1 MKSGAFSY
9 TWSRPFPALALAHL
23 LHSFARP
30 ENMCKTRSIFH
41 YLQSMYC
48 AKGNLWFFRIYH
60 STPIL
65 LRNIIIAHLCYTVN
79 PPISHSTLLIS
90 HSTLLISD
98 SAFLIS
104 HSTLLIL
111 HSPPILYRH
120 ISQVTW
126 SIRVLYGYRHLCP
139 EKNPVKKRDIPI
151 FFL

>member
-1 MKSGAFSY
+1 MERFH
-9 TWSRPFPALALAHL
+9 THDPDRFLHL
-23 LHSFARP
+23 LSLTCF
-30 ENMCKTRSIFH
+30 TRSLVRKICAKRMSIFH

-126 SIRVLYGYRHLCP
+126 SIRVLYGYMHLCP